1 MCAENALWILSECSL
16 HCGREFYRHILYAP
30 AERFHCN
37 ELTADNVCAAR
48 ACHNAC
54 YAAGTSLRKAV
65 VKRVYAVN
73 RAQFGSYGFIRII
86 AVRTLESYAVL
97 PHADMA
103 MCIHKPGKYKTSADI
118 YLFRIRIIKIHAHC
132 MNLSVFN
139 CNIPLVG
146 FSDHR
151 NYFPFLIFPLFSFL
165 LIYSHEIG
173 IKINCGVP

>member
-1 MCAENALWILSECSL
+1 MCKKFLRAENALWVLSECSL

-37 ELTADNVCAAR
+37 ELTADNICAAR

-73 RAQFGSYGFIRII
+73 RAQFGSYGFIRIV
-86 AVRTLESYAVL
+86 AVRALESYAVL

-103 MCIHKPGKYKTSADI
+103 MCIHKPGKHKTSADI

-151 NYFPFLIFPLFSFL
+151 NYFSVF
-165 LIYSHEIG
+165 
-173 IKINCGVP
+173 